1 MFLKI
6 YIMQKDRF
14 NFLLM
19 PFETKFNCILYQIS
33 LLKTF
38 CQTMTFNI
46 LNNLFIEHIEQI
58 R

>member
-1 MFLKI
+1 
-6 YIMQKDRF
+6 MQKDRF